1 MKCVICRQGE
11 TRAGRATVTL
21 ERGGA
26 TVVVRRV
33 PARVCANCGE
43 EYIDEQTTATLLRT
57 ADAVAQA
64 GVQVDV
70 RDYVAA

>member
-1 MKCVICRQGE
+1 MKRVICRQGD
-11 TRAGRATVTL
+11 TRPGKATVTL

-26 TVVVRRV
+26 TVVVRGV

-43 EYIDEQTTATLLRT
+43 EYVDERTAAELSKT
-57 ADAVAQA
+57 ADAAAQT
-64 GVQVDV
+64 GVQVDI